1 MIATNMKHRRP
12 PGPKPHFLIGNL
24 AMAGASPLTTTRQ
37 WAGQYGDIFYYRAGW
52 VHVYYFNHPDFVEYV
67 LVRNPQNFVKGLIL
81 RKARRMLGE
90 GLITSD
96 GEPWRRQRRLCQPGF
111 TRDHVVEYSGCMTE
125 CAADMLAGWKGG
137 SVVDIQEEM
146 MHLTLRIVMRALFDV
161 ETPETEK
168 ISKSFDAI
176 LRNMVGARL
185 IIPEFLRPLLGG
197 TRTVNRSIAQLD
209 AAVYDIIRQRR
220 QTGPEHSGS
229 LLSFLMAAR
238 DEDGSRMS
246 DMQLRDELLTF
257 LVGGHETTALTLTWA
272 LHLLSGN
279 AEVEQRLYD
288 EVDCLL
294 GRRNPTIADIANL
307 PFTESVIKETL
318 RMYPPSWS
326 ISRTALQEF
335 EIGGY
340 TIPRGANIVLSQWI
354 MHHNP
359 QFFPQPDRFD
369 PERWLRPTRE
379 KLPKLAYF
387 PFGAGYRQCIGGS
400 FAMTESVLLL
410 ASIIRQFRLTT
421 MADPPVVPEPSFTLR
436 PKYGI
441 KMLLEAR
448 GQVT

>member
-1 MIATNMKHRRP
+1 MELRRP

-24 AMAGASPLTTTRQ
+24 VMAGASPLATTRE
-37 WAGQYGDIFYYRAGW
+37 WADRYGDIFYYRAGW

-67 LVRNPQNFVKGLIL
+67 LVHNPQNFVKGLIL
-81 RKARRMLGE
+81 RRKLRRVLGE
-90 GLITSD
+90 GLLTSD
-96 GEPWRRQRRLCQPGF
+96 GEHWRRQRRLCQPAF
-111 TRDHVVEYSGCMTE
+111 TRDHIVEYSRCMTE
-125 CAADMLAGWKGG
+125 CAADMLAGWKSG
-137 SVVDIQEEM
+137 SIVDVQQEM
-146 MHLTLRIVMRALFDV
+146 MHLTLHIVMRALFDV

-168 ISKSFDAI
+168 ISKSFDTV

-185 IIPEFLRPLLGG
+185 IMPEFLRPLLPG
-197 TRTVNRSIAQLD
+197 TRSVNRSMAQLD
-209 AAVYDIIRQRR
+209 AAVYDIIRERR
-220 QTGPEHSGS
+220 RIGRAHSGS
-229 LLSFLMAAR
+229 LLSILMAAR
-238 DEDGSRMS
+238 DEDGSEMS

-257 LVGGHETTALTLTWA
+257 LAAGHETTALTLTWA

-279 AEVEQRLYD
+279 PEVGRRLYD
-288 EVDCLL
+288 EVDSLL
-294 GRRNPTIADIANL
+294 GCRNPTMADIANL

-326 ISRTALQEF
+326 ITRTPLQEF

-340 TIPRGANIVLSQWI
+340 TIPRGATIVLSQWI

-359 QFFPQPDRFD
+359 QHFPEPDRFD
-369 PERWLRPTRE
+369 PDRWLRPMTE

-410 ASIIRQFRLTT
+410 ASIAQRFRLTT
-421 MADPPVVPEPSFTLR
+421 MPDPPVVPEPSFTLR

-441 KMLLEAR
+441 KMRIEAR
-448 GQVT
+448 RQAT